1 MKRRRRSSGQ
11 GLVEFAVVL
20 PIIVLGVFAIL
31 DLGRGVFTYNALSQ
45 AARQGSRTAM
55 VNQVEATVKTA
66 TIDYAPT
73 IGLRAANIT
82 VCFKEYD
89 STETDCDSPTVDD
102 CPQLQRF
109 IGCLA
114 IVEAQTTYTPMTPI
128 IGSIV
133 GSIAMSSTSI
143 QPIEYVCPYD
153 TATTCP

>member
-1 MKRRRRSSGQ
+1 VKRRERARGQ

-20 PIIVLGVFAIL
+20 PVIVLVIFGIL

-55 VNQVEATVKTA
+55 VDQDVADIRTA
-66 TIDYAPT
+66 AIDYAPT
-73 IGLRAANIT
+73 LGLQNSNIT
-82 VCFKEYD
+82 VCFKDYD
-89 STETDCDSPTVDD
+89 SNQTDCDSSADD
-102 CPQLQRF
+102 CPQSNRF

-114 IVEAQTTYTPMTPI
+114 IVEVDMAYSPMTPI

-143 QPIEYVCPYD
+143 QPIEYVCPD
-153 TATTCP
+153 GSAASCP